1 MRLRAEVSQRL
12 DHEPGADRHGADSQ
26 KKSLHADE
34 RDTPRVKLL
43 RQAFLQRIKSIDP
56 SRLVFIDESGATT
69 AMTRLRGRAPR
80 GERVHG
86 TTPHGHWKVTTI
98 IGALRWSGMVAPM
111 TIDCAT
117 DSDVFR
123 IYVERILVPSLRK
136 GDVVVMDNLSA
147 HKAAGIAE
155 LIEAAGAELVFLPPY
170 SPDLNPIEQCWSKV
184 KEFLRSAKARSQR
197 LLERVI
203 GEAIK
208 TITPA
213 DSRGFFKHAGYVVH

>member
-1 MRLRAEVSQRL
+1 MRLVAEAGQRF

-86 TTPHGHWKVTTI
+86 STPHGHWKVTTM
-98 IGALRWSGMVAPM
+98 IGALRRSGLVAPM
-111 TIDCAT
+111 TIDCPT

-123 IYVERILVPSLRK
+123 EYVDRVLAPTLRN
-136 GDVVVMDNLSA
+136 GDVVLMDNLSA

-155 LIEAAGAELVFLPPY
+155 RIQAAGAELIYLPPY
-170 SPDLNPIEQCWSKV
+170 SPDLNPIEPCWSKV

-197 LLERVI
+197 LLERMI
-203 GEAIK
+203 GRAMLSVS
-208 TITPA
+208 PA
-213 DSRGFFKHAGYVVH
+213 NARGYFNHCGYVVH

>member
-1 MRLRAEVSQRL
+1 MRRLRRE
-12 DHEPGADRHGADSQ
+12 
-26 KKSLHADE
+26 
-34 RDTPRVKLL
+34 
-43 RQAFLQRIKSIDP
+43 FLQRIKFIDP

-69 AMTRLRGRAPR
+69 AMTRLRGRALR

-98 IGALRWSGMVAPM
+98 IGALRRSGVVAAM
-111 TIDCAT
+111 TIDSPT

-123 IYVERILVPSLRK
+123 EYVDRVLVPSLRK
-136 GDVVVMDNLSA
+136 DDVVLMDNLSA

-155 LIEAAGAELVFLPPY
+155 RIQAAGAELIYLPPY

-184 KEFLRSAKARSQR
+184 KEFLRSATARSQR

-203 GEAIK
+203 GHALK
-208 TITPA
+208 TVTGTDA
-213 DSRGFFKHAGYVVH
+213 RGYFKQSGYVVH

>member
-1 MRLRAEVSQRL
+1 MR
-12 DHEPGADRHGADSQ
+12 
-26 KKSLHADE
+26 
-34 RDTPRVKLL
+34 L

-86 TTPHGHWKVTTI
+86 STPHGHWKVTTI
-98 IGALRWSGMVAPM
+98 IGALRRSGLVASM
-111 TIDCAT
+111 TIDCPT

-123 IYVERILVPSLRK
+123 EYVDRVLVPALRS
-136 GDVVVMDNLSA
+136 GDVVLMDNLSA

-155 LIEAAGAELVFLPPY
+155 RIQAAGAELIYLPPY
-170 SPDLNPIEQCWSKV
+170 SPDLNPIEPCWSKL

-197 LLERVI
+197 LLERTI
-203 GEAIK
+203 GIAIR
-208 TITPA
+208 TVTGA
-213 DSRGFFKHAGYVVH
+213 DARGYFKHCGYVVH